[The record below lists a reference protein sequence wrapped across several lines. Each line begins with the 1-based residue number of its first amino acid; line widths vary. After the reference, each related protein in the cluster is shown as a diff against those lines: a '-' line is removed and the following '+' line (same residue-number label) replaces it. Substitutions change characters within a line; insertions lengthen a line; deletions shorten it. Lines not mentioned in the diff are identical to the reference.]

1 VRGKNAH
8 RRYTF
13 HNAIVKCKKQAV
25 SGIYASVRSLS
36 AALRDLKLHHM
47 SSKRRALIARYGE
60 PVHQIRSEMKE
71 PLTFPMFR
79 ERQEEAKI

>member
-1 VRGKNAH
+1 
-8 RRYTF
+8 
-13 HNAIVKCKKQAV
+13 
-25 SGIYASVRSLS
+25 
-36 AALRDLKLHHM
+36 M
-47 SSKRRALIARYGE
+47 SSKRRALIACYGE